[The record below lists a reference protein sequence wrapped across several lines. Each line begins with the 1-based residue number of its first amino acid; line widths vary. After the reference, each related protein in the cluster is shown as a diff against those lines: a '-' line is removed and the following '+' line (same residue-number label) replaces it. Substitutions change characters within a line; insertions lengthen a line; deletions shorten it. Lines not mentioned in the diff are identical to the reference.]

1 MESTV
6 ACVLIPRFSLLA
18 ATATRQDLLSKPL
31 ALAPEPGGVAQVGE
45 VPAATVAEKIDRLCF
60 HWWLRL
66 YARASDERKVE
77 TLMQD
82 KMKSVAGGLP
92 LPPGMKLV

>member
-18 ATATRQDLLSKPL
+18 ATATRQDLQEVTVGHQQLMLSVPL

-45 VPAATVAEKIDRLCF
+45 V
-60 HWWLRL
+60 
-66 YARASDERKVE
+66 
-77 TLMQD
+77 
-82 KMKSVAGGLP
+82 
-92 LPPGMKLV
+92 